1 MTRFLYPPIVMPVL
15 QLHRTA
21 NVRQMPTAQI
31 YQQLEAVLPTGRANG
46 PWSRVQLSQQRQQY
60 LFARAMELHHR
71 QNVTTAQ
78 KNRALAILRHLAM
91 NYNRVWANNP
101 LRSHLFA
108 GSNVNYNS
116 NNSNAERAVNNAYRR
131 RHGIY
136 PYNTHPP
143 HVPARVSPQRANN
156 TTGLHSLFIKT
167 NLVKLPANKPID
179 AISRHTFKKGDVA
192 TRIRQNGT
200 NSYFRTGA
208 FNSWFGHDWKH
219 MSPNSNAKISNKKHP
234 LTRATVTRRS
244 VSRVKFV

>member
-1 MTRFLYPPIVMPVL
+1 MPVV
-15 QLHRTA
+15 QLRRTA
-21 NVRQMPTAQI
+21 NVREMPTRQLAQEI
-31 YQQLEAVLPTGRANG
+31 ETVLPQWRGVAWTPR
-46 PWSRVQLSQQRQQY
+46 RQQY
-60 LFARAMELHHR
+60 LFSRAMELYHR
-71 QNVTTAQ
+71 PDITHLQGI
-78 KNRALAILRHLAM
+78 LATSILQHLAM
-91 NYNRVWANNP
+91 NYNRVWTNNP
-101 LRSHLFA
+101 RRTQLFA
-108 GSNVNYNS
+108 GSNNNASNQNYNS

-131 RHGIY
+131 RRGIY
-136 PYNTHPP
+136 PP

-200 NSYFRTGA
+200 NAYFRTGS

-234 LTRATVTRRS
+234 LTRATVTRRN

>member
-1 MTRFLYPPIVMPVL
+1 MPVL
-15 QLHRTA
+15 QLRRTA

-31 YQQLEAVLPTGRANG
+31 YQQLEAVLPTGRTNG
-46 PWSRVQLSQQRQQY
+46 PWSRVQWSQQRQQY

-108 GSNVNYNS
+108 GSNVNNGSNS
-116 NNSNAERAVNNAYRR
+116 NSNEFMPYYRAAGIIGSPNNNS
-131 RHGIY
+131 
-136 PYNTHPP
+136 
-143 HVPARVSPQRANN
+143 
-156 TTGLHSLFIKT
+156 GLHSLFIKT

-179 AISRHTFKKGDVA
+179 SISHHKFKKGDVA

-208 FNSWFGHDWKH
+208 FNSWFGHNWKH

-234 LTRATVTRRS
+234 LTRATVTRRN